1 MVTTKAQDVD
11 LHHRILH
18 VLGKGSKRRDIP
30 LNKHMMELLAPLI
43 PQRSP
48 DQTLLIREDGNP
60 ISGKTVNGIVR
71 RLAKMAGI
79 VYKKVTPHTLRHSF
93 ATHLKDAGVDLV
105 TIQKLLGHASLAETE
120 RYLHTGEEQLHE
132 AVERLV
138 KS

>member
-1 MVTTKAQDVD
+1 
-11 LHHRILH
+11 
-18 VLGKGSKRRDIP
+18 
-30 LNKHMMELLAPLI
+30 MMELLAPLI